1 MKKCWINVALL
12 SLCFHFERRKI
23 RRVTVRLENFS
34 KLKITIAAD
43 FTCLDLCSDLEL
55 VYIRS
60 YMDFRL
66 KYKVTWHMWKK
77 TCTFMVHL
85 ISSNNSSQ
93 HWIMYEDFMDSSK
106 TYTNDRW
113 LSVGEVG
120 HVYPN
125 HLENLN
131 YMCFPATSP
140 IL

>member
-1 MKKCWINVALL
+1 
-12 SLCFHFERRKI
+12 
-23 RRVTVRLENFS
+23 
-34 KLKITIAAD
+34 
-43 FTCLDLCSDLEL
+43 
-55 VYIRS
+55 
-60 YMDFRL
+60 
-66 KYKVTWHMWKK
+66 
-77 TCTFMVHL
+77 MVHL

-120 HVYPN
+120 HVYSN

-131 YMCFPATSP
+131 YMYFPATSP